1 MPIAEERAGKGKGMG
16 EVRERFLPKKDLK
29 RERERETTTGETV
42 VVASLLLS

>member
-29 RERERETTTGETV
+29 RERETTTGETV